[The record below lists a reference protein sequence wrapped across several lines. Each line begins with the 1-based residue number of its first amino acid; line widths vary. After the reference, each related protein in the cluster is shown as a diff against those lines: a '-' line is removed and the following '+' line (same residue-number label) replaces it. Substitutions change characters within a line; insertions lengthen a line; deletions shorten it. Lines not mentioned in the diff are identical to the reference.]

1 MRLLAKVS
9 YDGTLFVGWQIQ
21 PNGRSVQEEIENVIS
36 KILNVKTKIY
46 GSGRT
51 DAMVHAL
58 GQTFHF
64 DVNKDN
70 IDIGK
75 LRYSINS
82 LLPEDIHIN
91 SLVKVDTNFHA
102 RFMAKNKTY
111 EYILNEGEYNVFE
124 RNYVFQFLRP
134 LDINKMIEASKLFV
148 GKHCFKGFTAKEED
162 EDNFIREIY
171 SFEIFEENNKVH
183 FIISG
188 NGFMRYMVRNIVGTL
203 IEIGLEKIDK
213 SYIENIFKNT
223 NLKTQYRS
231 KANGLYLVKVDY

>member
-21 PNGRSVQEEIENVIS
+21 PNGRSVQEEIEKVIS
-36 KILNVKTKIY
+36 KISNVKTKIF

-51 DAMVHAL
+51 DANVHAI

-64 DVNKDN
+64 DIEKEN
-70 IDIGK
+70 IDIDK

-82 LLPEDIHIN
+82 LLPIDIHIN
-91 SLVKVDTNFHA
+91 SLVVVDKNFHA

-124 RNYVFQFLRP
+124 RNYVFQFHRS
-134 LDINKMIEASKLFV
+134 LDLNAMNDASKLFI

-162 EDNFIREIY
+162 EDNFVREIH
-171 SFEIFEENNKVH
+171 SFDIFEENNKVH

-203 IEIGLEKIDK
+203 IEIGLGKIDK
-213 SYIENIFKNT
+213 SYIENLLKNS
-223 NLKTQYRS
+223 NLKTQYRA